1 MNHNF
6 FLIKNHKKDLLIELK
21 SYNNNINLNI
31 KIVLIVI

>member
-1 MNHNF
+1 LN
-6 FLIKNHKKDLLIELK
+6 KNHKKDLLIELK